1 MCLQPFG
8 LRIEGEDIGRETL
21 MGSGACVGGEG
32 EGLVRE
38 KKEGQQRR
46 TMGGTGELEIRN
58 LGPLFPVGRGR
69 R

>member
-1 MCLQPFG
+1 M
-8 LRIEGEDIGRETL
+8 
-21 MGSGACVGGEG
+21 GGEG
-32 EGLVRE
+32 EGLVRG

-58 LGPLFPVGRGR
+58 LGPLFPVGMGR